1 VPKDKSDKLYSTLA
15 EYLGCPVFIR
25 SVGEGDDEGH
35 LFYCKN
41 ADGVMES
48 TGFSDFIANAE
59 SNKDTIHFA
68 VFKGVQSSALSNTL
82 SPYLKYFSNP
92 LRQSKISI
100 KEPPVSFKLPE
111 NLWIVVELA
120 DGERIDNSSSGI
132 LKLMTVLKVGCSETE
147 VAETARGYQTIGYY
161 QLDHFIQHRKGRFV
175 MSEELWKK
183 VDALEAFVNLYAPY
197 HISNKQWLQME
208 KFLSVFTVEDDDVVV
223 ALDNAMARNLLA
235 EITAL
240 LKNKIPTGEKDLI
253 FLIACCAG
261 LPFIGTLLFTGLKLC
276 IIQRIVVYIL

>member
-1 VPKDKSDKLYSTLA
+1 
-15 EYLGCPVFIR
+15 
-25 SVGEGDDEGH
+25 
-35 LFYCKN
+35 
-41 ADGVMES
+41 M
-48 TGFSDFIANAE
+48 
-59 SNKDTIHFA
+59 
-68 VFKGVQSSALSNTL
+68 
-82 SPYLKYFSNP
+82 
-92 LRQSKISI
+92 
-100 KEPPVSFKLPE
+100 
-111 NLWIVVELA
+111 
-120 DGERIDNSSSGI
+120 
-132 LKLMTVLKVGCSETE
+132 
-147 VAETARGYQTIGYY
+147 ARY

-253 FLIACCAG
+253 EAMEQIFGDDKI
-261 LPFIGTLLFTGLKLC
+261 PVSHQMLKN
-276 IIQRIVVYIL
+276 IPSTED